1 MRQLTAAVAAA
12 AIGMLVA
19 GCGDSDKGGSA
30 SSSSAIAATTTA
42 ASKAPLAQGA
52 LANLLLSPAEIDTV
66 LGVTGTKTDKPIDA
80 LQPDDT
86 AGTFPKGYKFP
97 PECVYITGAARA
109 PVYADAGNTALHGER
124 DIANLP
130 PNANEPDPEVTQ
142 VVVLFPSA
150 DQANAFFTT
159 STKGWAACADRQDTA
174 PGDADTPEIQWQVGP
189 VNNASGVLSTTT
201 TVTASRN
208 GQSISQSCQ
217 RALTVRNNVVI
228 DTEACR
234 KDPGNL
240 AVTIANQIAG
250 KVDKQ

>member
-1 MRQLTAAVAAA
+1 MRQLTTAVAVA

-19 GCGDSDKGGSA
+19 GCGGNDNAGSP
-30 SSSSAIAATTTA
+30 SSSTATTTTA

-52 LANLLLSPAEIDTV
+52 LAGLLLTPAEVDTV

-86 AGTFPKGYKFP
+86 AGTFPKGYTFP

-109 PVYADAGNTALHGER
+109 PVYAGSGNTAVKGER
-124 DIANLP
+124 DTANLP

-142 VVVLFPSA
+142 VLVLFPST

-174 PGDADTPEIQWQVGP
+174 PADVDTPEIHWQVGP
-189 VNNASGVLSTTT
+189 VSNANGILSTTT
-201 TVTASRN
+201 TVTASKN
-208 GQSISQSCQ
+208 GQSISQTCQ

-234 KDPGNL
+234 KDPGQL
-240 AVTIANQIAG
+240 AVSIANQIGG

>member
-1 MRQLTAAVAAA
+1 MRQLTAAVTAA

-19 GCGDSDKGGSA
+19 GCGGSDNGGSA
-30 SSSSAIAATTTA
+30 SSSSVTTTT

-66 LGVTGTKTDKPIDA
+66 LGVTGTKSDRPIDA

-86 AGTFPKGYKFP
+86 GATLPKGYKFP
-97 PECVYITGAARA
+97 PECLYITGAARA
-109 PVYADAGNTALHGER
+109 PVYAGSGNTALHGEH
-124 DIANLP
+124 DTASLP

-159 STKGWAACADRQDTA
+159 STKGWAACGNREDTVPA
-174 PGDADTPEIQWQVGP
+174 DADTPEIQWKVGA
-189 VNNASGVLSTTT
+189 VNNANGTLSTTT
-201 TVTASRN
+201 TVSASKN
-208 GQSISQSCQ
+208 GQTISQSCQ

-234 KDPGNL
+234 KDPGDL